1 MDLTR
6 ALGLRPTASRQ
17 GHRWGPEV
25 ALGAPAASPA
35 AQAVSGASG
44 FHDTLDDNGYPGG
57 GAETLREVAG
67 EAQRAALGAGA
78 ALPGAQ
84 EARLS
89 PKRWPRA
96 GSRDRGRARH
106 KILSS

>member
-1 MDLTR
+1 VAR
-6 ALGLRPTASRQ
+6 ALSLRPTASRQ
-17 GHRWGPEV
+17 GHRCGPEV

-35 AQAVSGASG
+35 AHAVPGASG
-44 FHDTLDDNGYPGG
+44 FRDTLDGGGYPGG

-84 EARLS
+84 ELCLS

-96 GSRDRGRARH
+96 GSRDRDRARH
-106 KILSS
+106 KILSG